1 MTDINSTSNVN
12 EAPASGFS
20 WQTIWMQLV
29 LHWYWFVLSAVVCV
43 ALGVVYLL
51 YTPSVYSTSMKIL
64 IKDEGTGNMG
74 GAALDMSGLG
84 FVSNSSG
91 FDNEVEILSSC
102 SLAMRTVKKLRLYT
116 TYSEKGRFGNR
127 ELYKNAP
134 VIVDLDELSLDM
146 LSVPFS
152 MEVNPL
158 QNGGVTVKSTSESMP
173 YEATLDSLPGVLTTP
188 VGLLSVAPNVGH
200 QWEKTLYVTIW
211 PLQSMGRRY
220 AASLAIAPTSKTTTV
235 ARLVLNDSQ
244 PQRAIDYLEGLMQ
257 SYNDDANEDKNEV
270 AEKTRRFIDERIQ
283 YIRNELDTTESSL
296 EGFKKAH
303 GLINLTN
310 DATTALSGMEN
321 YQHRQVEMQ
330 TQLSIVE
337 SLLNYVKDSRNAMQV
352 IPANLGI
359 EDTKLLDMLN
369 KYNELVIQRNRL
381 LRSASETAPAVTEL
395 TLTLESMWPAIRQS
409 LTAIYDNIKMQ
420 KSAIDNQYSKYV
432 GRISSTPMQERVL
445 NDIIRQQ
452 ELQSSI
458 YLLLLQKREEN
469 AIELAS
475 TAAKARIIDQPEFGG
490 KVSPR
495 SQFIL
500 LVALALGLGLPAGI
514 LFLITMMKYRIEG
527 RSDLESLSKLSILA
541 DIPLSKELRGKA
553 RAIAVQENRNDLME
567 EAFRGLRANLR
578 FVMEPMENVLLC
590 TSTIPGE
597 GKTFISANLAASFA
611 FLGKKVLIVGLDI
624 RKPMLA
630 QLFKLDSGNQGL
642 TTYLSEGVDDIV
654 ALQRHIFV
662 SQATPNLS
670 ILPAGV
676 VPPNPGELIAK
687 ESLDRMFGHLRE
699 MFDVIV
705 IDTPPVA
712 LVSDTLELGRLAD
725 VSLVVCRADVTPK
738 ANVELINDISS
749 RGQLP
754 KVNLVLNGIDMTK
767 RKYGYYYG
775 YGKYG
780 KYGYGKRYGGY
791 GIYGDYS
798 KRSKTEK

>member
-1 MTDINSTSNVN
+1 MADITAENKPNNV
-12 EAPASGFS
+12 ETSGFDLKTL
-20 WQTIWMQLV
+20 WLQLM
-29 LHWYWFVLSAVVCV
+29 LNWYWFVVSVVVFV

-51 YTPSVYSTSMKIL
+51 YTPSVYSTSMKVL
-64 IKDEGTGNMG
+64 IKNEGNGGVGNSMM
-74 GAALDMSGLG
+74 DMSSLGL
-84 FVSNSSG
+84 VSNSSG
-91 FDNEVEILSSC
+91 FDNEIEILRSR
-102 SLAMRTVKKLRLYT
+102 SLAVRTVKKLRLYA
-116 TYSEKGRFGNR
+116 TYSETARFADR

-146 LSVPFS
+146 LNVPFS
-152 MEVNPL
+152 VELTPT
-158 QNGGVTVKSTSESMP
+158 QNGGVTVKSTMKDMP
-173 YEATLDSLPGVLTTP
+173 YEAVLDTLPGVLSTP

-200 QWEKTLYVTIW
+200 EWRGTLYVTIW
-211 PLQSMGRRY
+211 PLQAMGRRY
-220 AASLAIAPTSKTTTV
+220 ASSLSVSPTSKTTTV
-235 ARLVLNDSQ
+235 AQLVLNDSQ

-337 SLLNYVKDSRNAMQV
+337 SLLDYVKDSRNSMQV

-420 KSAIDNQYSKYV
+420 KNAIDNQYSKYV

-475 TAAKARIIDQPEFGG
+475 TAAKARIIDQAEFVG

-500 LVALALGLGLPAGI
+500 LVAFALGLGLPAGI
-514 LFLITMMKYRIEG
+514 LFLIAMMKYRIEG
-527 RSDLESLSKLSILA
+527 RNDLESLSKLSILA
-541 DIPLSKELRGKA
+541 DIPLSRELRGKA

-578 FVMEPMENVLLC
+578 FVMEPTENVLLC

-597 GKTFISANLAASFA
+597 GKTFVSANLAASFA
-611 FLGKKVLIVGLDI
+611 FLGKKVVIVGLDI
-624 RKPMLA
+624 RKPVLA

-642 TTYLSEGVDDIV
+642 TTYMSEGVDDV
-654 ALQRHIFV
+654 ERLQRHIFASEV
-662 SQATPNLS
+662 IPNLS

-676 VPPNPGELIAK
+676 IPPNPGELIAK
-687 ESLDRMFGHLRE
+687 ESLDKVFEHLRK
-699 MFDVIV
+699 MFDVVV

-725 VSLVVCRADVTPK
+725 VSIVVCRADVTPK
-738 ANVELINDISS
+738 TNVELVNDISN

-754 KVNLVLNGIDMTK
+754 KVNLVLNGIDMSK

-780 KYGYGKRYGGY
+780 KYGYGRRYGGY
-791 GIYGDYS
+791 GLYGGYS
-798 KRSKTEK
+798 KK